1 MTDLEVPGGPEGAR
15 GPESEIETETV
26 QPEPQSPGPVPWED
40 PERPRWPGFFQ
51 TLGGILRR
59 PAAFF
64 ARPARGGPAEPLA
77 FGLIMG
83 TAGTLLALFWWVL
96 LLVKAGPEVKSVL
109 AMAGMADLGWG
120 PVALVMAL
128 TPLTVLAKLA
138 LGSLCLWGAA
148 ALLGVRVEWPAVW
161 RILCYATAGMA
172 VAVVPFLGA
181 PLGGLLGLFII
192 HQGLQGGLGMSVG
205 RALGA
210 LAVFLILQILAGMV
224 LLGGLLAL
232 LALLGLLFL
241 G

>member
-1 MTDLEVPGGPEGAR
+1 MTDLEVPGGSEAAA
-15 GPESEIETETV
+15 GPEIETG
-26 QPEPQSPGPVPWED
+26 QPEPQSPGPVPWEN

-51 TLGGILRR
+51 TLGEILRR

-64 ARPARGGPAEPLA
+64 ARPARGGPAEPFA

-83 TAGTLLALFWWVL
+83 TAGSLLALFWWIF
-96 LLVKAGPEVKSVL
+96 LLVKAGPGVKSVL
-109 AMAGMADLGWG
+109 AMTGMADLGWG

-128 TPLTVLAKLA
+128 TPLTVLTKLV

-148 ALLGVRVEWPAVW
+148 ALLGARVEWVVVW
-161 RILCYATAGMA
+161 RILCYATAAMVLA
-172 VAVVPFLGA
+172 VAPFLGA
-181 PLGGLLGLFII
+181 PLAGLLGLFII

-210 LAVFLILQILAGMV
+210 LAVFLILQILASMV

-232 LALLGLLFL
+232 GALLGLLFL